1 MRLSAKIMG
10 SIAVLS
16 IAMLAL
22 AACGGGGNGGSSEGG
37 NGGNGGDG
45 AIVVEMG
52 PGFVFKPSEI
62 TVTKGEK
69 VVLEVVNKD
78 STPHSFVIE
87 ELGVNS
93 GEVAANESTTL
104 EFTPEEAG
112 EVEII
117 CDVPGHAEGVMVGKL
132 IVNE

>member
-22 AACGGGGNGGSSEGG
+22 AACGGGGNGGSSEGST
-37 NGGNGGDG
+37 GGEG
-45 AIVVEMG
+45 ATVVEMG
-52 PGFVFKPSEI
+52 PGFSFNPAEI
-62 TVTKGEK
+62 TVTKGET
-69 VVLEVVNKD
+69 VVLELVNKD

-93 GEVAANESTTL
+93 GEVAANESTTV
-104 EFTPEEAG
+104 EFTPDEAG
-112 EVEII
+112 EFEIK
-117 CDVPGHAEGVMVGKL
+117 CDVPGHAEGGMVGKL
-132 IVNE
+132 IVTE